1 MTVLRKILIVVGIF
15 ILFFLLVF
23 AKVCINARKEY
34 QEGDKFFRAKD
45 YKQAI
50 IHFNQAIHWYS
61 PGSKAVANSIQALW
75 KIGTHAETQGDINLA
90 LDAFQS
96 IASSLYSA
104 RSFYTPH
111 QEWIAKCE
119 DRIAN
124 IRAMQEESLPQYKG
138 IPFEKRKD
146 EAIKILRMKTE
157 PDVFWSMM
165 VEVGF
170 VGWIGC
176 VIGFILRVFIGEKGF
191 NSKRA
196 VFWGVL
202 IIFFYTIWILAM
214 LRA

>member
-1 MTVLRKILIVVGIF
+1 VVYQVPLKRISFFCFVIWIVLYLDYPSVLYGNFQIGISNNTLTFLQKKFRSEIINDRVEKNSYCRGILYYF
-15 ILFFLLVF
+15 SLVF

-34 QEGDKFFRAKD
+34 QKVISFSRKD

-111 QEWIAKCE
+111 QEWIA
-119 DRIAN
+119 N
-124 IRAMQEESLPQYKG
+124 V
-138 IPFEKRKD
+138 
-146 EAIKILRMKTE
+146 KTE
-157 PDVFWSMM
+157 
-165 VEVGF
+165 
-170 VGWIGC
+170 
-176 VIGFILRVFIGEKGF
+176 
-191 NSKRA
+191 
-196 VFWGVL
+196 
-202 IIFFYTIWILAM
+202 
-214 LRA
+214 